1 MQYGLHRN
9 ILKISTKAAN
19 NKKEKPF
26 LQYIDQSGIKYFF
39 YVEQD
44 EDLDFFSASSLLPF
58 CANAIKEQQVA
69 ERECGWKTSTKADKS
84 RL

>member
-9 ILKISTKAAN
+9 ILKISTKATN

-26 LQYIDQSGIKYFF
+26 LQYIGQPGIKSFF

-44 EDLDFFSASSLLPF
+44 KDLDFFSTSSLLPF
-58 CANAIKEQQVA
+58 CANAIREQKVA
-69 ERECGWKTSTKADKS
+69 ERECGWKTLNKS
-84 RL
+84 